1 MNMRRM
7 RGRGNRNGGGNF
19 RSPQTGVPLNRNH
32 VFDSNG
38 PEQRSRG
45 TAQQL
50 YDKYLQLGRDAS
62 SSGDRVLAESYFQHA
77 EHYFRIVG
85 AMTQAQSQHS
95 PQHSSQQSGHGAGRD
110 ASPRSEPASASQDE
124 TPEPQPEPE
133 PQPQPQPQRRQ
144 ANGQGRRRSAAPPAS
159 VEEAIEAELS
169 GNPPGLGDQ
178 PSIEQRDVP
187 IGVAPP
193 EA

>member
-19 RSPQTGVPLNRNH
+19 RSPQTGIPLNRNH

-38 PEQRSRG
+38 PEQRARG

-50 YDKYLQLGRDAS
+50 YDKYMQLGRDAS

-85 AMTQAQSQHS
+85 AMTQAQSQRAEQHGDQR
-95 PQHSSQQSGHGAGRD
+95 PQQRPEQPTESQA
-110 ASPRSEPASASQDE
+110 A
-124 TPEPQPEPE
+124 PEEAPQPQAQPEPE
-133 PQPQPQPQRRQ
+133 PQQKRPPQRQSRG
-144 ANGQGRRRSAAPPAS
+144 ANGHGRRRSTAATS

-169 GNPPGLGDQ
+169 GNPPGLGEQ
-178 PSIEQRDVP
+178 PSIDQRDIP

-193 EA
+193 EV

>member
-7 RGRGNRNGGGNF
+7 RGRGSRNGGGNF

-38 PEQRSRG
+38 PEQRARG

-85 AMTQAQSQHS
+85 AITQAQSQHS
-95 PQHSSQQSGHGAGRD
+95 GQSAGRD
-110 ASPRSEPASASQDE
+110 TPQRGEPSSGNEASQDE
-124 TPEPQPEPE
+124 APQPPAQ
-133 PQPQPQPQRRQ
+133 PQPQPQPQSKPRQ
-144 ANGQGRRRSAAPPAS
+144 TNGHGRRRSTAAAPSS

-178 PSIEQRDVP
+178 PSVEQRDIP
-187 IGVAPP
+187 IGVTPP